1 MRSHFDRATV
11 HTGFGVVLAM
21 LGSVACA
28 GPLAALPLA
37 SAATRGPEA
46 LAAPMEDGSTY
57 VLASGGPLTTQP
69 TLRNLWRRQA
79 AKACQGD
86 YMVLSE
92 HDGQSQRGGVVS
104 GRSYEG
110 FVRCISAEGMGL
122 DPDFASSRTAS
133 PRRAPLSVGLH
144 RTPR

>member
-1 MRSHFDRATV
+1 LAV
-11 HTGFGVVLAM
+11 FGALAC
-21 LGSVACA
+21 G

-37 SAATRGPEA
+37 NAATQGPET

-57 VLASGGPLTTQP
+57 VLASGGPLSSQA
-69 TLRNLWRRQA
+69 TLRTLWRRQA
-79 AKACQGD
+79 AKACHGE

-110 FVRCISAEGMGL
+110 FVRCVSGEGMGL
-122 DPDFASSRTAS
+122 DPDLASSRTTH
-133 PRRAPLSVGLH
+133 RRRPPISVGL
-144 RTPR
+144 RRAR